1 MSKRKKAIAARG
13 GISAGHLVMLS
24 LGTVIGGSFFL
35 GSSVA
40 INAAGPSIV
49 IAYILGGVLVYYI
62 LYAMSEMTV
71 ATPHYGGFK
80 TFATK
85 AFGERTGF
93 VVGWVY
99 WVGMV
104 LGMSSEATAAS
115 ILLRQWFPNI
125 SISLMGSGII
135 IVVTLLNLLGAVRLS
150 KLESG
155 LAGIK
160 VAAVVS
166 FIVIAFLLIA
176 GLMGKPAVGLG
187 EIARE
192 PLAPG
197 GLGGLFGSMLIVMF
211 SYCGFEVIALAAS
224 EAAEPH
230 KTIPKAIRYTVVSLV
245 GLFLLYIFLLLPLV
259 PTGALNENTSA
270 IVASLSRHGIAWA
283 GSVIGVVI
291 VSAIIST
298 MLATMF
304 GLGRMMRA
312 LADEKQAPCWLKEKT
327 DVPYRGIIM
336 SGITML
342 AALWFGLLLPSV
354 YLFLLSSGGFAIL
367 FTYAVMMASQMR
379 LRKKQGCPPEG
390 KCQLPGYPYTSGFV
404 LVSLIVAILSMPFIR
419 GQLSGLIAGVALL
432 IFFEISFSFLKFF
445 RSRSKDRFILP
456 QIKNPN
462 LATEF
467 SEELADTEK
476 RDKD

>member
-1 MSKRKKAIAARG
+1 MEIRKK
-13 GISAGHLVMLS
+13 GISAGHLVMLA

-49 IAYILGGVLVYYI
+49 LAYIFGGVLVYYI

-71 ATPHYGGFK
+71 ANPHYGGFK

-115 ILLRQWFPNI
+115 ILLRQWLPNL
-125 SISLMGSGII
+125 SISLMGSVII
-135 IVVTLLNLLGAVRLS
+135 IAVTLLNLLGAVRLS

-160 VAAVVS
+160 VATVVS

-176 GLMGKPAVGLG
+176 GFAGRPPVGLG

-197 GLGGLFGSMLIVMF
+197 GITGLLGSMLIVMF

-224 EAAEPH
+224 ETANPS
-230 KTIPKAIRYTVVSLV
+230 KTIPKAIRYTVLSLV

-270 IVASLSRHGIAWA
+270 IVSSLTRHGIAWA
-283 GSVIGVVI
+283 GTVIGAVVI
-291 VSAIIST
+291 SAIVST

-312 LADEKQAPCWLKEKT
+312 LADENQAPGWLKEKT
-327 DVPYRGIIM
+327 DVPYRGIIV
-336 SGITML
+336 SGISML

-390 KCQLPGYPYTSGFV
+390 KCQLPGYPFTSIFV
-404 LVSLIVAILSMPFIR
+404 LVSLIVAILSMPFVR
-419 GQLSGLIAGVALL
+419 GQLSGLVAGVVLL

-445 RSRSKDRFILP
+445 RSRGKGRLILR
-456 QIKNPN
+456 QVRNPN
-462 LATEF
+462 LAAEF
-467 SEELADTEK
+467 SEELTDTDK
-476 RDKD
+476 RDKKE